1 MHIIVDIEGFVLCA
15 PWIVCKGHPDLIT
28 NCETQGDG
36 FAECVPSR
44 RADENEHN
52 TPLGNMVL
60 HWELIA
66 CSKTIMLSGC
76 GCFRLNR
83 VGVVLI
89 RKAEK
94 N

>member
-1 MHIIVDIEGFVLCA
+1 MCPIQLD
-15 PWIVCKGHPDLIT
+15 
-28 NCETQGDG
+28 
-36 FAECVPSR
+36 R
-44 RADENEHN
+44 RADENKHN

-60 HWELIA
+60 HSELIA

-83 VGVVLI
+83 MGVVLI

-94 N
+94 TKTYQMPQALVPDMMAGP